1 MGDLWATYGIDREM
15 TAKNREEV
23 RKGLRR
29 FREKE
34 KMDGAIILGYAIFI
48 VGSMKRKAYLCGV
61 LQITERKQLCKRQD
75 NRR

>member
-15 TAKNREEV
+15 TAKNKEGV
-23 RKGLRR
+23 RKGVRR
-29 FREKE
+29 F
-34 KMDGAIILGYAIFI
+34 ILGYAIFI

-61 LQITERKQLCKRQD
+61 LQITERKQLCKRPD